1 MVPTIPLYV
10 IVLISLFCA
19 GLFAGVIVLVI
30 LRGKLKKKEPEV
42 NTVYVEESPDL
53 EDNSYL

>member
-1 MVPTIPLYV
+1 VESKIPLYV

-19 GLFAGVIVLVI
+19 GLLAGVIVLVI
-30 LRGKLKKKEPEV
+30 LRGKLKKKEPEL

-53 EDNSYL
+53 EDNAYL